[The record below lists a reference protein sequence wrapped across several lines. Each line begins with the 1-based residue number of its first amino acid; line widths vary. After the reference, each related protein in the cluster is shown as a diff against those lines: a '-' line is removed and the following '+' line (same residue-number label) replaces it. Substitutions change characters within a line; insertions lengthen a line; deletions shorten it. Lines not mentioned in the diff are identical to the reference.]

1 MVKKYSIPFMTTDIQ
16 HLFHQAVRDN
26 DVETARRML
35 ADGADVNA
43 PFQVYYDKNSSYTH
57 YSIFDCLDDS
67 RLEMLKLLIAAGADV
82 NIRDKFEESPL
93 SECCSDFAPECVK
106 LLIEHGA
113 NVNSRDD
120 EGSTPLVSAIIGRE
134 PEILRILIE
143 SGASVNVVSVNPR
156 ESVYEMAKNRAWYHD
171 DEELHQCVNLLEEA
185 GALDNLILDI
195 TDLPGLSRENH
206 AFLLA
211 VQYRDIFGVKKAL
224 AAGADVNCTGW
235 YDISAVSQS
244 AYYADK
250 KLCQLLVEA
259 GIKPEFIESACSEC
273 CWQNSDAETFEYLL
287 QQLDKDAL
295 NRVYKK
301 LYRKINHYKL
311 LEIMDRYHA

>member
-1 MVKKYSIPFMTTDIQ
+1 MMNTDIQ
-16 HLFHQAVRDN
+16 QSFHQAVRDN

-35 ADGADVNA
+35 AGGAEVNA
-43 PFQVYYDKNSSYTH
+43 PFQVYYKNSSYTQ

-67 RLEMLKLLIAAGADV
+67 RLDMLKLLIAAGADV
-82 NIRDKFEESPL
+82 NIRDKFDETPL

-106 LLIEHGA
+106 LLIAHGA
-113 NVNSRDD
+113 NVNSRDA
-120 EGSTPLVSAIIGRE
+120 EGSTPIVSAIIGRQ

-143 SGASVNVVSVNPR
+143 SGAAVNVVSLCPR
-156 ESVYEMAKNRAWYHD
+156 ESAYAMAKNKAWYHG
-171 DEELHQCVNLLEEA
+171 DEELHQCVKVLEEA

-195 TDLPGLSRENH
+195 TNLPGLSRENH

-211 VQYRDIFGVKKAL
+211 VQYQDIFGVKKAL
-224 AAGADVNCTGW
+224 TAGADVNCTGW
-235 YDISAVSQS
+235 YEISAVSQA

-259 GIKPEFIESACSEC
+259 GIKSEFIERACREC
-273 CWQNSDAETFEYLL
+273 CWLNSDAETFEYLL

-295 NRVYKK
+295 NRVYEE
-301 LYRKINHYKL
+301 LYRKIDHHKL
-311 LEIMDRYHA
+311 REIMDRYHA